1 MSVHDWSI
9 PGADNQPIL
18 GNTHIPTGAPRGV
31 VIIVHGFKGYKDYG
45 MIQRIAI
52 RLTEAGMIAI
62 RFNFSHSG
70 MTNRIETFEKPEL
83 FEQDTWNKQVFDLR
97 AVVMAACGKGPSAGG
112 GVLPEPVASVPIFL
126 FGHSRGGVTAML
138 TAGRHGDDPDFPKL
152 AAVITA
158 AAPDTCNSL
167 SEEDSQRLLDEGFI
181 DSPSSRTGQTLRV
194 GSAFLRQQLDDPE
207 NHDVIAMAGRIRCPL
222 LVIHGEDD
230 ATVSPS
236 AAHRITEAAGDN
248 AQLRLISDADHIF
261 NTPNPLPN
269 EQESSAQLGELLD
282 AMLAFIQSVR

>member
-9 PGADNQPIL
+9 PGADGEPIL
-18 GNTHIPTGAPRGV
+18 GTTHIPPSTPHG
-31 VIIVHGFKGYKDYG
+31 VIIIAHGFKGYKDYG
-45 MIQRIAI
+45 MFPRIAS
-52 RLTEAGMIAI
+52 RLADAGLIVI

-83 FEQDTWNKQVFDLR
+83 FERDTWNKQVFDLR
-97 AVVMAACGKGPSAGG
+97 AVILAASGTGPSAGG
-112 GVLPEPVASVPIFL
+112 GVLPERVASVPIVL
-126 FGHSRGGVTAML
+126 FGHSRGGVAAML
-138 TAGRHGDDPDFPKL
+138 TAGRHGADPDFPKL

-167 SEEDSQRLLDEGFI
+167 SEEDLQRLLDEGFI

-194 GSAFLRQQLDDPE
+194 GSAFLREQRADPE
-207 NHDVIAMAGRIRCPL
+207 NHDVLAMASRISCPL

-236 AAHRITEAAGDN
+236 AAHRIAEAAGEN
-248 AQLRLISDADHIF
+248 ARILLIADADHVF
-261 NTPNPLPN
+261 NTPNPLD
-269 EQESSAQLGELLD
+269 EQESSSQLGELID
-282 AMLAFIQSVR
+282 AMLAFIQGIR